1 MENSEFTFICLASG
15 SSGNCFYLSMG
26 DTTILIDAGLSQR
39 QIKKALKE
47 KGLPFSNVKG
57 IFITHDHADHIK
69 GVGNL
74 ANENMIP
81 VYATTEVHKGMKK
94 SYCMTREIDVN
105 LVRRLEKG
113 EPLQLGPFEIHSFEV
128 PHDGSDNVGYFV
140 TCNGVNFCIVTDI
153 GHITQDVAEC
163 ISQANYLV
171 LEANYDKSMLEMGP
185 YPRYL
190 KERIASDTGHLSN
203 EDCGKALLE
212 FATPELKHVWLCHL
226 SEENNHPELARK
238 TVDTILRSAGII
250 PGKDILLD
258 VLRRKIP
265 SEVYFLK

>member
-1 MENSEFTFICLASG
+1 MENKELTFLCLASG
-15 SSGNCFYLSMG
+15 SSGNCYYLSDG
-26 DTTILIDAGLSQR
+26 ETTILIDAGLSQR

-47 KGLPFSNVKG
+47 RNLSMAGVKG

-74 ANENMIP
+74 SKDNYIP
-81 VYATTEVHKGMKK
+81 VYATAEVHKGMKK
-94 SYCMTREIDVN
+94 SYCMTQNIEPE
-105 LVRRLEKG
+105 LVRYLEKG
-113 EPLQLGPFEIHSFEV
+113 EVLQLGDFEIHSFEV

-140 TCNGVNFCIVTDI
+140 KLGELNFCMVTDV
-153 GHITQDVAEC
+153 GHITQEVSEH
-163 ISQANYLV
+163 IGLANYLV

-190 KERIASDTGHLSN
+190 KERIASETGHLSN
-203 EDCGKALLE
+203 EDCGNALLQ

-238 TVDTILRSAGII
+238 TVEGILRSAGII
-250 PGKDILLD
+250 PGKDIKLD
-258 VLRRKIP
+258 VLKRKTP
-265 SEVYFLK
+265 SEVYFLR